1 MPKKISSKKSKSKS
15 RPKKLKIKTGVVDTG
30 RATVGKINLVGNVID
45 VEGSLKK
52 NKEVKESDVFDF
64 SSNSKN

>member
-1 MPKKISSKKSKSKS
+1 MPKKMSYQKTKSK
-15 RPKKLKIKTGVVDTG
+15 PKKLNIKTSVPNTG
-30 RATVGKINLVGNVID
+30 MAQVGRINLTGKLID

-64 SSNSKN
+64 SSKSKN

>member
-1 MPKKISSKKSKSKS
+1 MPKKISSKSKSK
-15 RPKKLKIKTGVVDTG
+15 PKKLKMKTSIPNTG
-30 RATVGKINLVGNVID
+30 MAQVGRINVTGKLID

-64 SSNSKN
+64 SYKSKN

>member
-1 MPKKISSKKSKSKS
+1 MSSKK
-15 RPKKLKIKTGVVDTG
+15 PKKLKIKTGVVDTG
-30 RATVGKINLVGNVID
+30 TARVGKINLVGKMID

-64 SSNSKN
+64 SYKSKN

>member
-1 MPKKISSKKSKSKS
+1 MPKKMSSKSK
-15 RPKKLKIKTGVVDTG
+15 PKKLKIKTGVPNTG
-30 RATVGKINLVGNVID
+30 TAQVGKINLVGKLID

-64 SSNSKN
+64 SYKSKN

>member
-1 MPKKISSKKSKSKS
+1 MPKKMSNKK
-15 RPKKLKIKTGVVDTG
+15 PKKLKIKTGVKDTG
-30 RATVGKINLVGNVID
+30 MAKVGKINLVGNLID

-64 SSNSKN
+64 SYKPKN